1 MAELARR
8 TSSVSPTDGPAIEAM
23 VERVV
28 ISRNRFTIILSRDAG
43 EQLDRERID
52 VDWSPAPTRPKRQIL
67 APTDKSSIPKLM
79 ESPTRQTLI
88 AAIARGRLWVDE
100 LVKGSSGIEVIAAR
114 EKRSARSVQKIISL
128 AFLSP
133 KIVQAAIDGTL
144 PRGLSMTRLFDLPAD
159 WTQQH
164 KAIGID

>member
-1 MAELARR
+1 MAEIARLTHSDPPVER
-8 TSSVSPTDGPAIEAM
+8 PAIEAL

-28 ISRNRFTIILSRDAG
+28 ISRNRFTIILSRDAR
-43 EQLDRERID
+43 ERLDRERIEF
-52 VDWSPAPTRPKRQIL
+52 DWSPASTRPRRQIL
-67 APTDKSSIPKLM
+67 APTDKSSSPKPM

-100 LVKGSSGIEVIAAR
+100 LVKGTSSIDAIAAR
-114 EKRSARSVQKIISL
+114 EQRSARSVQKIISL

-133 KIVQAAIDGTL
+133 KIVQAAIDGAL
-144 PRGLSMTRLFDLPAD
+144 PRGLSTTRLFDLPAD

-164 KAIGID
+164 KSIGID